1 MSWFWDALISR
12 LLRTVHVICLTA
24 FVYQAKMISW
34 SLKPRRVFAV
44 FLLFN
49 TLWHDICEV
58 KILVVK
64 VFEIM
69 THHDRSERVF
79 IMLLVFVCPSKP
91 PSGYCVGQAANQSLG
106 PWSSCWCLCGYA
118 HLWYGCLN
126 HVCHYLSRQN
136 VGDSNLSSSKPL
148 RIYAF
153 QMCQIQGRGTHFWL
167 ISAISL
173 NRTAWN
179 HSVLGNRSWMSHLS
193 WLLQSWRAWRIL
205 APPIM
210 ADLGYR
216 STSNHQF
223 LLNRCW
229 LFMLLWLYLFGPM
242 THMTPSTCNENLQ
255 TTLHQLAT
263 YMLMVFA
270 VDQPPNSDG
279 DPTKIS
285 HHQALLMVQSCKTPI
300 FWWVDA

>member
-1 MSWFWDALISR
+1 
-12 LLRTVHVICLTA
+12 
-24 FVYQAKMISW
+24 MISW

-49 TLWHDICEV
+49 TLWHDIFEV
-58 KILVVK
+58 KLLVVK

-69 THHDRSERVF
+69 TYHDRSERVF

-106 PWSSCWCLCGYA
+106 PWSSCWCFCGYA

-126 HVCHYLSRQN
+126 HVCQYLSRQN
-136 VGDSNLSSSKPL
+136 LGDSNLSSSKPL

-173 NRTAWN
+173 HEIIPFLEIEVGWVIFRDCF
-179 HSVLGNRSWMSHLS
+179 SLGEHGESWP
-193 WLLQSWRAWRIL
+193 LQSWLIL
-205 APPIM
+205 ATDLHPTTNFCWIV
-210 ADLGYR
+210 AD
-216 STSNHQF
+216 
-223 LLNRCW
+223 
-229 LFMLLWLYLFGPM
+229 MLLWLYRFGPM
-242 THMTPSTCNENLQ
+242 THMTPSTCHENLQ

>member
-1 MSWFWDALISR
+1 
-12 LLRTVHVICLTA
+12 
-24 FVYQAKMISW
+24 MISW

-44 FLLFN
+44 FLLLN
-49 TLWHDICEV
+49 TLWHDIFEV
-58 KILVVK
+58 KLLVVK

-69 THHDRSERVF
+69 TYNDRSERVF

-106 PWSSCWCLCGYA
+106 PWRSCWCLCGYA

-126 HVCHYLSRQN
+126 HVCQYLSRQN
-136 VGDSNLSSSKPL
+136 LGDSNLSSSKPL

-210 ADLGYR
+210 ADLGSR

-229 LFMLLWLYLFGPM
+229 HVAVTISICHHDSYDPIDMPQKLASYTSPAGYIYVDGFCCW
-242 THMTPSTCNENLQ
+242 STSQ
-255 TTLHQLAT
+255 
-263 YMLMVFA
+263 
-270 VDQPPNSDG
+270 
-279 DPTKIS
+279 
-285 HHQALLMVQSCKTPI
+285 
-300 FWWVDA
+300 FWWWPMVTQPKLVIIRLFWWSNRVRPLSSDE